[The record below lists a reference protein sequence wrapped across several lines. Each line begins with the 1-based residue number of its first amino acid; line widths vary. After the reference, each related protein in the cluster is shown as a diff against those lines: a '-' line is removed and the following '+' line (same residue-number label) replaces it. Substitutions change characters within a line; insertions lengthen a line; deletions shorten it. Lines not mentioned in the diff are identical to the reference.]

1 MTTNTLPLT
10 RPMLETLLKYLCDQL
25 SNPGSP
31 FHIPSLLL
39 VIHGGAAMLL
49 HPSYQTIPTS
59 RQSTL
64 DVDYLAKPFSE
75 AVRTTITRAITETS
89 RAFPGLGADWM
100 NADADVALP
109 PGVWEGSTH
118 AGNLTQNTIFER
130 GSVRMVSVSPGW
142 AVGLK
147 LMRYEKYDAGDV
159 VVILLNGL
167 RVKGGG
173 KWTQEIVEA
182 WVRAEC
188 ATMGYDAWPA
198 WKLAEMRV
206 RIRDAVRLVEE
217 WLKEHPGVVTK
228 TIARQTSVMSVQEEA
243 EIREWERKLRREK
256 EKKERRETKPRGR
269 YLLGQWVEPDDS
281 DPDSD
286 SDSDTS
292 TESDGSPTSS
302 LSTTSSYYPP
312 DQHQPSCP
320 YSSPPTR
327 TSMNEPPPLT
337 SPYQP
342 PNQHQSSRPYSTPQT
357 RASPYQPPPLMS
369 PYQPPSQHQ
378 SQYPYSAP
386 QSQTS
391 PYEPP
396 PQTNLY
402 QPPNQRPYSTP
413 RSQSSPYQA
422 PNNSPPATQ
431 GYIPP
436 AHYSPPSEPPP
447 PSKTPAPNAYPPPPQ
462 VQAFSPN
469 FASPIY
475 ASPNPGALLS
485 PLNYNMNIPFSTP
498 WIGAG
503 MNTNT
508 NMIGARAGW

>member
-31 FHIPSLLL
+31 YHIPSLLL

-118 AGNLTQNTIFER
+118 PGNLTQNTIFER

-217 WLKEHPGVVTK
+217 WLREHPGVVTK

-243 EIREWERKLRREK
+243 EIREWERRLRREK
-256 EKKERRETKPRGR
+256 EKKGKEKTKPRGR

-281 DPDSD
+281 DSDSD
-286 SDSDTS
+286 SDLDSDTS
-292 TESDGSPTSS
+292 TESDESPTAS

-320 YSSPPTR
+320 YSAPPTL
-327 TSMNEPPPLT
+327 TSPYTPYEPPPLT

-342 PNQHQSSRPYSTPQT
+342 PIQHQSSRPYSTPRSQT
-357 RASPYQPPPLMS
+357 SPYQPPP
-369 PYQPPSQHQ
+369 
-378 SQYPYSAP
+378 
-386 QSQTS
+386 QTS
-391 PYEPP
+391 PY
-396 PQTNLY
+396 Q
-402 QPPNQRPYSTP
+402 QPNQSSRQYSTP
-413 RSQSSPYQA
+413 QTQTSPYAPQSSPYQA
-422 PNNSPPATQ
+422 PNNSPPAQ

-436 AHYSPPSEPPP
+436 VNYSPPSGPPP
-447 PSKTPAPNAYPPPPQ
+447 PSKTPAPNTYPTPPQ
-462 VQAFSPN
+462 PPAFSPN

-485 PLNYNMNIPFSTP
+485 PLNYNMNVPFSTP

-503 MNTNT
+503 MNTN
-508 NMIGARAGW
+508 MVGARAGW

>member
-25 SNPGSP
+25 SDPGSP
-31 FHIPSLLL
+31 YHIPGPLLL

-64 DVDYLAKPFSE
+64 DVDYLATPLSS
-75 AVRTTITRAITETS
+75 AARTTLTRAITETS

-118 AGNLTQNTIFER
+118 AGNLLQNSIFER
-130 GSVRMVSVSPGW
+130 GHVRLVSVSPGW

-167 RVKGGG
+167 RMKGGG
-173 KWTQEIVEA
+173 KWTREIVEG

-188 ATMGYDAWPA
+188 ATMGYAAWPA

-206 RIRDAVRLVEE
+206 RIGDAVRLVEE
-217 WLKEHPGVVTK
+217 WLREHPGVVTK
-228 TIARQTSVMSVQEEA
+228 TIVKQASVMSVQEEA
-243 EIREWERKLRREK
+243 EIREWERRLKRG
-256 EKKERRETKPRGR
+256 KERGEKGKPRGR

-281 DPDSD
+281 DSD

-292 TESDGSPTSS
+292 TESDESPTPP
-302 LSTTSSYYPP
+302 LSTASSESYYPP

-320 YSSPPTR
+320 YSAPPTLTSPYTPYQPPPLTSHTRASSYQPPPHASPYQQPHQR
-327 TSMNEPPPLT
+327 TVQTQTSSYQLPPLT

-342 PNQHQSSRPYSTPQT
+342 PNQHQSQT
-357 RASPYQPPPLMS
+357 QPSPYQPP
-369 PYQPPSQHQ
+369 HQ
-378 SQYPYSAP
+378 SLYSP
-386 QSQTS
+386 
-391 PYEPP
+391 
-396 PQTNLY
+396 
-402 QPPNQRPYSTP
+402 P

-422 PNNSPPATQ
+422 PNNSPLAQ

-436 AHYSPPSEPPP
+436 ADFSPPP
-447 PSKTPAPNAYPPPPQ
+447 PSKTPAPHMYATPPQ
-462 VQAFSPN
+462 PPS
-469 FASPIY
+469 FAAPHMYPAPPQPPSFTSPIY

-485 PLNYNMNIPFSTP
+485 PLNHNMSIPFSTP
-498 WIGAG
+498 WIGA
-503 MNTNT
+503 
-508 NMIGARAGW
+508 NMVGARAGW